1 MVMTR
6 RMLICP
12 NQTINNKC
20 QHLEIGFVW
29 VDCFCIPVDSMAGS
43 KIRKARNK
51 LNLNTPEVKAPGISS
66 TRKGLF
72 FLTPTQT
79 FDEQNTFKPVKQ
91 N

>member
-1 MVMTR
+1 MSK
-6 RMLICP
+6 P
-12 NQTINNKC
+12 NDKKNKG

-51 LNLNTPEVKAPGISS
+51 LNLNTPEAKATGISS
-66 TRKGLF
+66 TRKGMF
-72 FLTPTQT
+72 SLTPTQLL
-79 FDEQNTFKPVKQ
+79 DEQNTFKPVKKIR